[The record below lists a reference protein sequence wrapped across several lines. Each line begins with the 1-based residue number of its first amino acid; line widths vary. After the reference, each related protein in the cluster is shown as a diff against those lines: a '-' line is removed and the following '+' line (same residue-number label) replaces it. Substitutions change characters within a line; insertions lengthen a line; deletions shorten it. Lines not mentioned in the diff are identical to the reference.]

1 MKIKLK
7 YLFGFIVFLAL
18 VSCDKDIIEDPK
30 PDEKP
35 VFKIEGTLGSEAFSA
50 TAGDDGFLM
59 STFIDQFNHVDVFT
73 GKIANSAMEFEL
85 GFYNGNIDMDQTSI
99 TDALSQGILFAKL
112 PQSPLLSISKDQLPN
127 SSLISFIDWTVDGEY
142 ASQNTVTF
150 NEPGKYNVGA
160 NVHFYDGTSA
170 TISND
175 MIIGYHRNVACQ
187 LRHFLGQNGHLQ
199 VWVDENTQD
208 VSSVKWY
215 LNGNFVSTNN
225 KLDTIISGYGCS
237 VKAEINFVNGT
248 KRTRTIWVDG
258 SLNGKFIDDFA
269 SFENNSSTVE
279 WDFKT
284 KLIFK
289 KDGNTYTTLSAN
301 NQVSEFEVLGVDYY
315 STSSQGKPIY
325 KIVGNIDCFVKNVAT
340 NEVLPLE
347 ATITFAVEFK

>member
-1 MKIKLK
+1 MLS
-7 YLFGFIVFLAL
+7 
-18 VSCDKDIIEDPK
+18 SCDKDIIEDPK

-35 VFKIEGTLGSEAFSA
+35 VFKIEGMLGSEAFSA
-50 TAGDDGFLM
+50 TAGDDGSLM
-59 STFIDQFNHVDVFT
+59 STFIDQFHHVDLYT
-73 GKIANSAMEFEL
+73 GKIANDELEFEL
-85 GFYNGNIDMDQTSI
+85 GFFNGNIDMDQTSI
-99 TDALSQGILFAKL
+99 MDALNQGILFAKL
-112 PQSPLLSISKDQLPN
+112 PQTPLLSISKDQLPN
-127 SSLISFIDWTVDGEY
+127 SSLISSINWTIDGQY

-150 NEPGKYNVGA
+150 IEPGKYNVGA
-160 NVHFYDGTSA
+160 DVHFYDGTSA

-199 VWVDENTQD
+199 VWVDEYTQD
-208 VSSVKWY
+208 ISNVKWY
-215 LNGNFVSTNN
+215 MNGNLVSTNN
-225 KLDTIISGYGCS
+225 KLDTIVSEYGYS

-269 SFENNSSTVE
+269 SFESNSSTIE
-279 WDFKT
+279 WDYNS
-284 KLIFK
+284 KLTIK

-301 NQVSEFEVLGVDYY
+301 NQLSEFEVLAVDYY

-325 KIVGNIDCFVKNVAT
+325 KIVGNIDCFVKNVTT
-340 NEVLPLE
+340 NEVLPLQ